1 MTARSFGSFVL
12 FGIWCEIFW
21 ARGLFKEGWAQPFY
35 EPCLTSL
42 VTVVLWM
49 AGLFDGWFTNITITS
64 MHSLLLWEEEQ
75 KITFL
80 NLLIEASNA
89 FIPEY
94 LTQLQTQNNILCKIL
109 SQQAGGWSTV

>member
-1 MTARSFGSFVL
+1 
-12 FGIWCEIFW
+12 
-21 ARGLFKEGWAQPFY
+21 
-35 EPCLTSL
+35 
-42 VTVVLWM
+42 
-49 AGLFDGWFTNITITS
+49 

-94 LTQLQTQNNILCKIL
+94 LTQLHTQNNILCKIL